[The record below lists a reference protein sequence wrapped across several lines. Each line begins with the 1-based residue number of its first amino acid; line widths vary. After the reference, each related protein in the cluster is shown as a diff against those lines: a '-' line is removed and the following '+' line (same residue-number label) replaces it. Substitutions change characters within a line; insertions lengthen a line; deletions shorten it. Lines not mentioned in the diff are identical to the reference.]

1 MTPEQELMD
10 DLLRQG
16 KASLTA
22 IDEAISL
29 IGLFPSNV
37 DDFAKMNVAARVGST
52 ALIKNF
58 EQLEDTIASLFRTI
72 LKTLGQSLKG
82 LYALDIGEHMAALA
96 IIDNAQDWLKIVRLR
111 NSLVHEYPADSVKRF
126 EQLSSVH
133 AAIPILREVF
143 KRADTFIRAE
153 KKWLNHE

>member
-52 ALIKNF
+52 ALIKSF

-82 LYALDIGEHMAALA
+82 LYALDIGEHMAVLS
-96 IIDNAQDWLKIVRLR
+96 IIDNAPDWLKIVRLR
-111 NSLVHEYPADSVKRF
+111 NSLVHEYPTDSVKRF

-133 AAIPILREVF
+133 AAIPILREAL
-143 KRADTFIRAE
+143 KRGETFIRAE